1 MYERILVPLDG
12 SKNAEVV
19 LAHVQQLAQCTG
31 SEIILLHVI
40 TYPHYDYLLTEAELF
55 ASLRESLENE
65 GCKYLG
71 QIASRLVDQFF
82 KVRAEVIG
90 VQGRIADTILD
101 YANQQQ
107 VGLIA
112 LSIQGKKGP
121 DGWAQG
127 SVADQVVRRANVPV
141 LVVRPPHNE

>member
-12 SKNAEVV
+12 SKSAEAV
-19 LAHVQQLAQCTG
+19 LVHVQQLAQCTG

-40 TYPHYDYLLTEAELF
+40 TYPHYDYLLTDAELS

-71 QIASRLVDQFF
+71 QIANRLSDQFF
-82 KVRAEVIG
+82 KVRAEVIS
-90 VQGRIADTILD
+90 VQGRIANTILD
-101 YANQQQ
+101 YASQQK

-112 LSIQGKKGP
+112 LSIHGKKGP
-121 DGWAQG
+121 DGWVQG

-141 LVVRPPHNE
+141 LVVRPPQNE

>member
-101 YANQQQ
+101 YASQQQ